1 MEFGNV
7 TIWRKV
13 PCVLRDG
20 VTLYADVYRPSDAKD
35 YPVLL
40 MRQPYGRMIASTV
53 SHAHPVWYASRGYM
67 VVVQDVR
74 GRGDSEGE
82 FVPFAHEAED
92 GFDTIEWAAELPGS
106 NGCVGMY
113 GFSYQGAT
121 QWAAASLHPERLV
134 AIAPSM
140 TAADLYRG
148 WMYPYGSFDVQS
160 CLPWAYQLARD
171 GARRAGDAKAEA
183 ACSRIMA
190 EPGAILR
197 QLPYTEGHPLLERYM
212 PAFFEWAEHPD
223 YDDYWAKFNWLE
235 SFRKHPIPTL
245 HIGGW
250 YDFLLHG
257 TVQSYT
263 ALQDDG
269 RSPNLFHRLEI
280 GPWTHIP
287 WGRRAGGLDHGP
299 EADGGMHLRQARWFD
314 YWLKGERSN
323 GLFEEPPVRYFEPI
337 AGDWVRT
344 DRYGSS
350 IDEGSGMRLYL
361 SGSEVPANGA
371 LGGGRLM
378 ERAESI
384 DAGAA
389 PDVFVYDARL
399 PMPLSQT
406 VPADQSGRQDRYE
419 ILVYTGVPL
428 VEELH
433 LFGSPRLSVQCQV
446 MDGPTDLVAS
456 LTLLL
461 PGGDARF
468 LSAGRT
474 EIGSS
479 ALKEGGIGGWETAEI
494 ELRPLAIR
502 CPPGSALRLELTGSG
517 FPLLLR
523 HPNGRP
529 IAEAIHAGPGD
540 LGIAAVAVASKPD
553 FVSLLELPIVG
564 GTRATG

>member
-1 MEFGNV
+1 VEFANV
-7 TIWRKV
+7 TIQRKV
-13 PCVLRDG
+13 SCILRDG
-20 VTLYADVYRPSDAKD
+20 VTLYADIYRPSDAKE

-92 GFDTIEWAAELPGS
+92 GYDTVEWAAALPGS
-106 NGCVGMY
+106 NGRVGMY

-140 TAADLYRG
+140 TAADLYSG
-148 WMYPYGSFDVQS
+148 WMYPYGSFDVNN

-171 GARRAGDAKAEA
+171 TARRAGDTEAEA
-183 ACSRIMA
+183 ACTRIMA
-190 EPGAILR
+190 EPGSILR
-197 QLPYTEGHPLLERYM
+197 QLPYAEGHPLLERYM
-212 PAFFEWAEHPD
+212 PAYFDWARHPE
-223 YDDYWAKFNWLE
+223 YDDYWESFNWLE
-235 SFRKHPIPTL
+235 PFRKRPIPAL

-257 TVQSYT
+257 TIRSYT
-263 ALQDDG
+263 ALQDAY
-269 RSPNLFHRLEI
+269 SPALFHRLEI

-287 WGRRAGGLDHGP
+287 WGRRAGGYDHGP
-299 EADGGMHLRQARWFD
+299 EADGGVHLLQARWFD
-314 YWLKGERSN
+314 YWLKEDRDN
-323 GLFEEPPVRYFEPI
+323 GLFEEPPVRYFEPMTRS
-337 AGDWVRT
+337 WVRT
-344 DRYGSS
+344 ERYGSPPH
-350 IDEGSGMRLYL
+350 EGSVRRFYL
-361 SGSEVPANGA
+361 SGSESPANGA
-371 LGGGRLM
+371 LGGGRLV
-378 ERAESI
+378 ERIDSI
-384 DAGAA
+384 IADSA

-406 VPADQSGRQDRYE
+406 VPADVSGRQDRYE
-419 ILVYTGVPL
+419 ILVYTSAPL
-428 VEELH
+428 AQELQ
-433 LFGSPRLSVQCQV
+433 LFGSAKLSVRCQV

-456 LTLLL
+456 LTLVL
-461 PGGDARF
+461 PGGEARF

-474 EIGSS
+474 EIG
-479 ALKEGGIGGWETAEI
+479 AAVQNEVGVGGWETAEI

-502 CPPGSALRLELTGSG
+502 CPAGASIRVELTGSG

-523 HPNGRP
+523 HPNGRS
-529 IAEAIHAGPGD
+529 IGEAVLAGAGD
-540 LGIAAVAVASKPD
+540 LHIAAVAVDSKPD
-553 FVSLLELPIVG
+553 CASVLELPIVR
-564 GTRATG
+564 GTD